1 MEELNQEPTKAKES
15 TMDSLWDIDD
25 STNFENA
32 FDMGAGNPDPLIDFG
47 DTEAKTQEKVQEPK
61 EEPVLGDLDEGSEP
75 AQQPK
80 ASQEVE
86 SPEESPSPGY
96 YDEDEEYY

>member
-32 FDMGAGNPDPLIDFG
+32 FDMGNW
-47 DTEAKTQEKVQEPK
+47 
-61 EEPVLGDLDEGSEP
+61 
-75 AQQPK
+75 
-80 ASQEVE
+80 
-86 SPEESPSPGY
+86 
-96 YDEDEEYY
+96 